1 MSTFRTALSLSSPTV
16 VVGTLGGLAL
26 ITVAAIAD
34 KGEQIYWPYAILV
47 LALTVVLRWHR
58 DLVPRERVILFASGF
73 MLASLMLYLYI
84 ILWAN
89 PSALRIPLLGHA
101 WRLGFLVGVGATLGA
116 VASVLTGARS
126 VSR

>member
-1 MSTFRTALSLSSPTV
+1 MSSLRAALSLSSPTV
-16 VVGTLGGLAL
+16 IVGTLGGLAL

-34 KGEQIYWPYAILV
+34 KGERIYLPYAILV
-47 LALTVVLRWHR
+47 LALTAVLRWHR
-58 DLVPRERVILFASGF
+58 DLTPRERVILFASGF
-73 MLASLMLYLYI
+73 MVASVMFYLWL

-101 WRLGFLVGVGATLGA
+101 WRLGFLLGVGASIGA